1 MDLNLL
7 LSLKMPL
14 SLTETENKPTLLCG
28 TLSTPPS
35 DTKMTVNFQKW
46 TTTNFVSEFKTVT
59 FALLMYI
66 AVGVKLLK
74 DACPETKNTLFAPLL
89 ALMDGFSKLNL
100 AKEKFHQ
107 ECSLMLPLKLQ
118 VSLLPKKLEEK
129 PT

>member
-1 MDLNLL
+1 
-7 LSLKMPL
+7 
-14 SLTETENKPTLLCG
+14 
-28 TLSTPPS
+28 
-35 DTKMTVNFQKW
+35 MTVNFQKW